1 LSKRSWIILF
11 AIILIANITGGL
23 LKNQWVDYIS
33 KPLIVISIAG
43 YFLSRTAGTSP
54 TLKKWILA
62 ALFFSW
68 IGDILLMFQ
77 ASDQLFFLLGLSSFL
92 LAHIFYIIFFQSI
105 RAREKVSPK
114 VWLLLI
120 VLLYYTPL
128 ISFLSP
134 HLHDMKLPV
143 VIYGA
148 VISLMLSLAMDMLFI
163 PNKRAGRWMMTG
175 AVLFVLSDSVLAI
188 NQFYQPFPLAGVI
201 IMLTYGLAQLFIIE
215 GAIKYITS
223 ADMK

>member
-1 LSKRSWIILF
+1 MRKRNWIILF
-11 AIILIANITGGL
+11 SIILIANIAGGL
-23 LKNQWVDYIS
+23 LKDPWLDYIS

-43 YFLSRTAGTSP
+43 YFLSQTAGSSTA
-54 TLKKWILA
+54 LKKWVLL

-68 IGDILLMFQ
+68 VGDILLMFQ
-77 ASDQLFFLLGLSSFL
+77 ATAKLFFLLGLSSFL
-92 LAHIFYIIFFQSI
+92 LAHIFYIIFFQTI
-105 RAREKVSPK
+105 RAREKTEPK

-120 VLLYYTPL
+120 VLVYYTPL

-143 VIYGA
+143 IIYGA

-163 PNKRAGRWMMTG
+163 PDKRAGRWMMTG

-188 NQFYQPFPLAGVI
+188 NQFYQSFQPAGVI
-201 IMLTYGLAQLFIIE
+201 IMLTYGLAQLFITE
-215 GAIKYITS
+215 GAINYITS
-223 ADMK
+223 VDKK